1 MAVTYMRK
9 LEEEPE
15 TYDSNFT
22 TLTKG
27 INLEVHNWVLDHLN
41 ESKTIL
47 SLTSYKLK
55 TSLFWSFNV
64 KLGNISPTFIFNTSI
79 NFS

>member
-1 MAVTYMRK
+1 MRK

-27 INLEVHNWVLDHLN
+27 INIEVHNWVLDHLKGG
-41 ESKTIL
+41 ETIL
-47 SLTSYKLK
+47 EVGSVTVILASKMAMK
-55 TSLFWSFNV
+55 GRNV
-64 KLGNISPTFIFNTSI
+64 IAIDQNFQMI
-79 NFS
+79 NQAMSNYP

>member
-1 MAVTYMRK
+1 MRK

-47 SLTSYKLK
+47 EVGSGTGILASKMA
-55 TSLFWSFNV
+55 SNDRNV
-64 KLGNISPTFIFNTSI
+64 VAIDRISK
-79 NFS
+79 